1 LCYSIDLP
9 NSLTNVVDRWVPELR
24 YYCPQLPI
32 ILVGTKKDLRN
43 DAITCRRL
51 KLQGESRACRTEDGQ
66 TIAQKIR
73 SAFFFECSCKTFEN
87 INEIFETAAKLSKDT
102 YHPNQSNHSR
112 KSSKAVASIKSSLEI
127 KPVQIKKKK
136 KQCSIL

>member
-1 LCYSIDLP
+1 M
-9 NSLTNVVDRWVPELR
+9 
-24 YYCPQLPI
+24 
-32 ILVGTKKDLRN
+32 GTKKDLRN

-51 KLQGESRACRTEDGQ
+51 KINGEDPPCKTEDGQ

-87 INEIFETAAKLSKDT
+87 VNEIFETAAKLCINT
-102 YHPNQSNHSR
+102 YQPNQSNHSR
-112 KSSKAVASIKSSLEI
+112 KSSKSFLKI

-136 KQCSIL
+136 KQCFIL